1 MLITRLIVAG
11 ALLCQASAF
20 RAVSSQNSGIASQRH
35 ESTMTCRTELATT
48 SVKSVPTTTLTTTI
62 HGKHTVVVYSTA
74 RDTVIYTPVSTETAT
89 DYTTTT
95 LTSTADAVT
104 DTFSTTSTVFDTA
117 TLTVTADPTTITFV
131 STTSTVST
139 RTYTIAAAGGFTPIV
154 DTLTAPTLL
163 KRALLEEE
171 DTCSP
176 WIDDYKYPKAVECHE
191 KLIIK
196 PTTTS
201 VITATPFTAT
211 ATTSTTTVT
220 VTSTVT
226 TSSIVLP
233 SDVSTTLS
241 FSTTSTITETTSVP
255 GETSAATITATVL
268 GTVSATSVYA
278 ACATPNIASAP
289 LGAEFGSN
297 AGRGSLRW
305 CLATFQASNSALA
318 TPRLRMTAA
327 PLAWQML
334 PVQWG
339 GRVRKA
345 LPPSI
350 AISWKL
356 TFAHAYL
363 SSTSPVGFQAFNG
376 NCGKVI
382 L

>member
-1 MLITRLIVAG
+1 
-11 ALLCQASAF
+11 
-20 RAVSSQNSGIASQRH
+20 
-35 ESTMTCRTELATT
+35 MTCRTELATT

-297 AGRGSLRW
+297 AGQRISQMVLSNIPGQQLRVG
-305 CLATFQASNSALA
+305 NSASA
-318 TPRLRMTAA
+318 YDCCASCMADAACAMGWTSEEGTSSKYCYFMETRLCS
-327 PLAWQML
+327 Q
-334 PVQWG
+334 
-339 GRVRKA
+339 
-345 LPPSI
+345 SE
-350 AISWKL
+350 